1 MGHIATQPVTP
12 RTFSRMHV
20 MIISVVLAVMAAL
33 LASRRGTLAGI
44 LIAPLVGWLVFASI
58 HNAELVNRDT

>member
-1 MGHIATQPVTP
+1 
-12 RTFSRMHV
+12 MHV